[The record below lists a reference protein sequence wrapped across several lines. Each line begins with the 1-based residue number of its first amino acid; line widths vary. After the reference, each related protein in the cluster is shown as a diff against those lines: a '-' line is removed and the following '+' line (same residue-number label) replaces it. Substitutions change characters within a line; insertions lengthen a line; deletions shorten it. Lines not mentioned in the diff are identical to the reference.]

1 MAALVEDVRYR
12 TSARGR
18 RYMMATMS
26 DPSGQFVATAFED
39 EVCAALET
47 AAKSGQCGLLSVEL
61 DKRPGDELPRVTVKR
76 FQPLGELAR
85 KSRLQLTIRLT
96 EVAKVT
102 GIAQE
107 LAQRRGG
114 NGLVRVIV
122 DRRDG
127 GMEVTLIAGRDFVLD
142 EDLGQTLARLVGEE
156 NIELSVQSP
165 PRLALVG

>member
-1 MAALVEDVRYR
+1 M
-12 TSARGR
+12 
-18 RYMMATMS
+18 
-26 DPSGQFVATAFED
+26 
-39 EVCAALET
+39 
-47 AAKSGQCGLLSVEL
+47 
-61 DKRPGDELPRVTVKR
+61 VTNV
-76 FQPLGELAR
+76 
-85 KSRLQLTIRLT
+85 
-96 EVAKVT
+96 
-102 GIAQE
+102 AQE

-122 DRRDG
+122 DRLDG